1 MQGKPI
7 DYKDP
12 GLISQPQRGDLIPIP
27 TQTNPNKTYAC
38 QTRGNADQAFADIKE
53 LLLIF

>member
-38 QTRGNADQAFADIKE
+38 QTRGNADQVFADIKE